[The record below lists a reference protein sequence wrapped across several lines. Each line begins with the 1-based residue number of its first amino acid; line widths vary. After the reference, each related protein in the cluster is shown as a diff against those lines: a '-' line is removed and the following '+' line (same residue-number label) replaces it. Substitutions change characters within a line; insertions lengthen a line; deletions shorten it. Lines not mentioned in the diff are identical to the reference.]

1 MLEVTFKDYKIIIGK
16 NQHENDELVNNAE
29 PDDYWLHLSN
39 YPSPHVI
46 IQNPN
51 KKRIHNKIIK
61 QAAYQLK
68 INSKYKNIQNIDIDI
83 TKIKH
88 IQQTNKPGMVTIN
101 KIIKNIKI

>member
-1 MLEVTFKDYKIIIGK
+1 MLEITFKDHKIIIGK
-16 NQHENDELVNNAE
+16 NQDENYQLVNNAD
-29 PDDYWLHLSN
+29 PNDYWLHLSN

-51 KKRIHNKIIK
+51 KKRIDNKILK

-68 INSKYKNIQNIDIDI
+68 INSKYKNIQKLDVDI

-88 IQQTNKPGMVTIN
+88 IQQTNTLGMVIVN
-101 KIIKNIKI
+101 QLLKNIKI

>member
-1 MLEVTFKDYKIIIGK
+1 MLEITFKDHKIIIGK
-16 NQHENDELVNNAE
+16 NQDENDQLVKNAE
-29 PDDYWLHLSN
+29 PNDYWLHLSN

-51 KKRIHNKIIK
+51 KKRIDNKILK

-68 INSKYKNIQNIDIDI
+68 INSKYKNIQNLDVDI

-88 IQQTNKPGMVTIN
+88 IQQTNTLGMVIVN
-101 KIIKNIKI
+101 QLLKNIKI